1 LYRSPNPVLEP
12 ETSYEVGVFGQ
23 SWVPNVVFTCG
34 ALPAAEKEILDDD
47 DEILVY
53 YGGADTVIG
62 VACATLAH
70 LIPAR
75 FREEIK
81 NSAKGKSSDHK

>member
-34 ALPAAEKEILDDD
+34 ALPVAEKEILDDD

-62 VACATLAH
+62 AASATLAD

-75 FREEIK
+75 FREEANK
-81 NSAKGKSSDHK
+81 EGDLADHK